1 MPQPEL
7 GNLPEMLGV
16 ELRIA
21 QILADRVFNVSQQ
34 AGLAPGHYTVLSL
47 IKLNPGINQS
57 ELARCMYLDR
67 STMVPL
73 IDQLQTRGWV
83 ERRPHSVDRRAYA
96 LHLTRKGQ
104 TLLKRAD
111 IEVTELEQSISQ
123 NLGLQQ
129 REHLLQLLKQLQE
142 VLRETLEG
150 STGAQQ

>member
-104 TLLKRAD
+104 ALLKRAD
-111 IEVTELEQSISQ
+111 IEVTELELSISQ
-123 NLGLQQ
+123 NLGQQQ